1 MGIVHAVRD
10 VIPHGRSRGRKD
22 AMMRTP
28 AWFVPAVAA
37 LILWGV
43 WGLFQKLATNQMT
56 PRNVYLAAVL
66 GMIVVALAV
75 FAMSDVP
82 LQMNARGVF
91 LALLAGICS
100 SLGGFLFLH
109 AISRGKASV
118 VIPFTAL
125 YPLVTIILS
134 VTVLNETI
142 TARHGL
148 GIVMALISMVL
159 LAG

>member
-1 MGIVHAVRD
+1 
-10 VIPHGRSRGRKD
+10 
-22 AMMRTP
+22 MMRTP

-37 LILWGV
+37 LMLWGV

-66 GMIVVALAV
+66 GMIVVALVV

-142 TARHGL
+142 TARQGV

>member
-1 MGIVHAVRD
+1 
-10 VIPHGRSRGRKD
+10 
-22 AMMRTP
+22 MMRTP

-37 LILWGV
+37 LILWGM

-142 TARHGL
+142 TARQGL

>member
-1 MGIVHAVRD
+1 
-10 VIPHGRSRGRKD
+10 
-22 AMMRTP
+22 MMRTP

-37 LILWGV
+37 LMLWGV

-66 GMIVVALAV
+66 GMIVVAHVV
-75 FAMSDVP
+75 FAKSDVP

-142 TARHGL
+142 TARQGVV
-148 GIVMALISMVL
+148 IVMALISMVL

>member
-1 MGIVHAVRD
+1 ML
-10 VIPHGRSRGRKD
+10 
-22 AMMRTP
+22 RTP
-28 AWFVPAVAA
+28 EWFIPAVVT

-43 WGLFQKLATNQMT
+43 WGLFQKLATNHMA
-56 PRNVYLAAVL
+56 PRDVYLVAVV
-66 GMIVVALAV
+66 GMIAVALVVLAT
-75 FAMSDVP
+75 SDSP
-82 LQMNARGVF
+82 LQLNARGMS

-109 AISRGKASV
+109 AVSRGKASI

-134 VTVLNETI
+134 FTVLNETI
-142 TARHGL
+142 SAKQGM
-148 GIVMALISMVL
+148 GIVLAFISMVL

>member
-1 MGIVHAVRD
+1 MV
-10 VIPHGRSRGRKD
+10 
-22 AMMRTP
+22 RTP

-37 LILWGV
+37 LMLWGV

-66 GMIVVALAV
+66 GMIVVALVV

-134 VTVLNETI
+134 VTVLNETL
-142 TARHGL
+142 TARQGV

>member
-1 MGIVHAVRD
+1 ML
-10 VIPHGRSRGRKD
+10 
-22 AMMRTP
+22 RTP
-28 AWFVPAVAA
+28 DSFMPAVVT

-43 WGLFQKLATNQMT
+43 WGLFQKLATNQMA
-56 PRNVYLAAVL
+56 PRDVYLVAVV
-66 GMIVVALAV
+66 GMIAVAVVVLAT
-75 FAMSDVP
+75 SDSP
-82 LQMNARGVF
+82 LQLNTRGIF

-109 AISRGKASV
+109 AVSRGKASI

-134 VTVLNETI
+134 FTVLNETI
-142 TARHGL
+142 SAKQGM
-148 GIVMALISMVL
+148 GIVLALISMVL

>member
-1 MGIVHAVRD
+1 
-10 VIPHGRSRGRKD
+10 
-22 AMMRTP
+22 MMRTP